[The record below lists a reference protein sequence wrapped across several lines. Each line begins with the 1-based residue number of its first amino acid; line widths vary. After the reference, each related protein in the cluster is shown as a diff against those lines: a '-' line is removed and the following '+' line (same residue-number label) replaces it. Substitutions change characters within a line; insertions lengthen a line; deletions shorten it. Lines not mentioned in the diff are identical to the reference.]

1 MVLIHPF
8 EFGTCNHPTFESGCW
23 PAPARNSR
31 RPSCDPFVRPSSYP
45 QHPSR
50 DSPARAAHCSRQS
63 RACSTPFV
71 SAPSSPARDPSFSA
85 AGCFYSAANP
95 APMMSMA
102 ASWGSTSISTSPRAA
117 CRQRRPRCR
126 RRALPQRPDPA
137 NAAVLSLCPQA
148 LLPLRGDVP
157 EGHPVPPPRKRN

>member
-1 MVLIHPF
+1 MFRTSKNSGFPGGQIGKRPASNELLASALNPLYFRVFAI
-8 EFGTCNHPTFESGCW
+8 PTGHHHHLAGPMAANSGDNCASGSGGGDES
-23 PAPARNSR
+23 
-31 RPSCDPFVRPSSYP
+31 
-45 QHPSR
+45 
-50 DSPARAAHCSRQS
+50 
-63 RACSTPFV
+63 ACSTPFV

-157 EGHPVPPPRKRN
+157 EG